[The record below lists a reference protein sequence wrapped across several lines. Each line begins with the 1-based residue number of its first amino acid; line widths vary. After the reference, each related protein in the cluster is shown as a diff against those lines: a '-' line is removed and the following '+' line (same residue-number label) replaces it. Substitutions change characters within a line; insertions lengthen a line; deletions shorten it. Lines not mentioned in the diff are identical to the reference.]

1 MNQKEYARSLVK
13 FTAEQLFDMFQK
25 YKIWIKGEGYIK
37 REVVRYKDSYDIVDI
52 LIPKPMSL
60 ESFMLYNNIN
70 FQTYY
75 DVMNNDSEAYD
86 PKLVEMALKI
96 RQEIRDFQIGGATA
110 GNFNPSIVAKVNG
123 LSDTINVNNMGGS
136 KDNINITIN
145 AEDLKLK

>member
-13 FTAEQLFDMFQK
+13 FTAEQLFDMFQA

-70 FQTYY
+70 FQTFY
-75 DVMNNDSEAYD
+75 DVLNNDSEAYD
-86 PKLVEMALKI
+86 PKLVEMAAFI

-136 KDNINITIN
+136 KDNISITIT